1 MFRIFYAENDATLN
15 EASEF
20 ANAGIDEIL
29 EIGKRLNTDG
39 DALQKSRSVLKFG
52 MTEILDTLS
61 KYSFIA
67 VSPKSWSNETVSI
80 FFKPISLTLL
90 TNSS

>member
-39 DALQKSRSVLKFG
+39 DPLQKSRSVL
-52 MTEILDTLS
+52 
-61 KYSFIA
+61 
-67 VSPKSWSNETVSI
+67 
-80 FFKPISLTLL
+80 
-90 TNSS
+90 